1 MGVCSRPL
9 PRGRGRRLLT
19 EGGAVPGCGSGRRG
33 DARTVAC
40 VAAMP
45 VGPASRLVRRP
56 WSCLPARPALV
67 GSGVPAP
74 AARVG
79 SGFRARPAPAGSGF
93 RARFAL
99 AGSGVQAVPCA
110 RGVRCPGRETGV
122 IEDDGHVAACHH
134 VPVHTSQAPG
144 GNRGKAVGLGLALGS
159 AVAFGG
165 SGVAAK
171 PLIEAGLDP
180 LHVVWLR
187 VAGAALVMLPLAVR
201 HRDLLRR
208 RPALLAGF
216 GLFAVAGVQACYFAA
231 ISRIPV
237 GVALLVEY
245 LAPALLLGWVRFV
258 QRRPVTRAAAVGVV
272 LAVGGLACVVEVWA
286 GLGFDALGL
295 FLAFAA
301 ACCQVGYFV
310 LSDRGADAG
319 EDAPDPLG
327 VIAYGLLIGALV
339 LTVVARPWGM
349 DWSVLVGEADLDGT
363 AVSAWVLL
371 GWVVLVATVLAYTTG
386 VVSVRRLSPQV
397 AGVVACLEAVIAT
410 GLAWVLLGEHLSAP
424 QIVGGAIVLV
434 GAFIA
439 QSSAPA
445 KAPDAPVAA
454 GAGDAP
460 SGAGAAGDRPGPGS
474 ELSARGTG
482 V

>member
-1 MGVCSRPL
+1 MRTSESGL
-9 PRGRGRRLLT
+9 AGRGK
-19 EGGAVPGCGSGRRG
+19 G
-33 DARTVAC
+33 
-40 VAAMP
+40 
-45 VGPASRLVRRP
+45 
-56 WSCLPARPALV
+56 
-67 GSGVPAP
+67 
-74 AARVG
+74 
-79 SGFRARPAPAGSGF
+79 
-93 RARFAL
+93 
-99 AGSGVQAVPCA
+99 
-110 RGVRCPGRETGV
+110 
-122 IEDDGHVAACHH
+122 I
-134 VPVHTSQAPG
+134 
-144 GNRGKAVGLGLALGS
+144 GLGLAIVS
-159 AVAFGG
+159 AIAFGG

-201 HRDLLRR
+201 HRALVRR

-216 GLFAVAGVQACYFAA
+216 GLLGVAGVQAFYFAS

-245 LAPALLLGWVRFV
+245 LAPALVLGWVRFV

-295 FLAFAA
+295 LLALGA

-310 LSDRGADAG
+310 LSDQGSDSGA
-319 EDAPDPLG
+319 DAPDPLG
-327 VIAYGLLIGALV
+327 VIAYGLLVGAAV
-339 LTVVARPWGM
+339 LTVIARPWAM
-349 DWSVLVGEADLDGT
+349 DWAVLGGT
-363 AVSAWVLL
+363 AHMDGIPVPAVLL
-371 GWVVLVATVLAYTTG
+371 LAWIVLLATVIAYVTG

-410 GLAWVLLGEHLSAP
+410 VLAWFLLGEHLSAP
-424 QIVGGAIVLV
+424 QIVGGAVVLA

-445 KAPDAPVAA
+445 KGAPQPVAA
-454 GAGDAP
+454 GGVDT
-460 SGAGAAGDRPGPGS
+460 
-474 ELSARGTG
+474 ELSERENVA
-482 V
+482 